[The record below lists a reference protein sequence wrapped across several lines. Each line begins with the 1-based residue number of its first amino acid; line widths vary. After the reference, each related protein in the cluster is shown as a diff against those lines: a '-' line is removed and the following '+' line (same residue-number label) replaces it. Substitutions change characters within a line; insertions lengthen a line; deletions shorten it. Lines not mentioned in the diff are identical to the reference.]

1 MGAALSSHPVYQP
14 LKRAVRKN
22 DVAAIRALLEGVD
35 NPSQKSSLAHRAARW
50 AFEANALESFELVL
64 SPLVG
69 FSPQEEL
76 GTGDKVL
83 LKHMVMKAGLGCV
96 DESRFPLFLSAA
108 VRAGVVLDHHRYGAT
123 PPLFY
128 ATCGNHVAVMRA
140 LLSAGAD
147 PNWKGPDI
155 ADPIFVHC
163 SSVDAVRLLL
173 EFGVDSTAAT
183 SSLRGSL
190 TGGICFLLH
199 KWPREEELPALLD
212 AFLDNGGTFVTPM
225 EGIGGEKV
233 PLAVTIMFRK
243 VGSSPS
249 WMHSLTPEI
258 QEVIERAEQ
267 EEQKRRHLLQELLV
281 GRGLD
286 LNASSPYRFPWKE
299 FIPEHG
305 SERLKRLLELEEA
318 LPKASRP
325 PTKSRF

>member
-14 LKRAVRKN
+14 LKRAVGKN
-22 DVAAIRALLEGVD
+22 DVATIRALLEGVD
-35 NPSQKSSLAHRAARW
+35 DPQHKSSLAHRAARW
-50 AFEANALESFELVL
+50 ALEANALESFEFVL
-64 SPLVG
+64 SPLAG
-69 FSPQEEL
+69 FSPNKEL
-76 GTGDKVL
+76 GAGDKVL
-83 LKHMVMKAGLGCV
+83 LKHMVMKAGLRGV

-147 PNWKGPDI
+147 PNWKAPDI

-305 SERLKRLLELEEA
+305 SDRLKRLLELEEN
-318 LPKASRP
+318 LPVAARP
-325 PTKSRF
+325 SAKPRF